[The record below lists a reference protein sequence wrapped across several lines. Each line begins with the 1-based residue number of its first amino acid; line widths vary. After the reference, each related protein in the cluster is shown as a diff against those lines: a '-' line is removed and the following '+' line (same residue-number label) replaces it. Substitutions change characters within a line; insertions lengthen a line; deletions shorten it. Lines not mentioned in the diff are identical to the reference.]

1 VGGAPDLSLLI
12 AAEPFDSGDARRLV
26 AALDA
31 GLAALYPPEQ
41 RFGPNLKPEHLEGGR
56 GAFFVAAARSAS
68 WTRPPRR

>member
-1 VGGAPDLSLLI
+1 
-12 AAEPFDSGDARRLV
+12 LV